1 MDIFIPIIIVVIV
14 IVMLWG
20 WSTALRRIPLRDYGM
35 ENVER
40 VLKME
45 SDEYRSLILHRGWMT
60 NKEWAKLQKKHQ
72 SVLTEND
79 TNESLNNIHNKV

>member
-1 MDIFIPIIIVVIV
+1 MDIFIPVIIVVIV
-14 IVMLWG
+14 SVMLWG

-45 SDEYRSLILHRGWMT
+45 SDEYRSRILHRGWIT
-60 NKEWAKLQKKHQ
+60 NKEWGKLQKKHQ
-72 SVLTEND
+72 SVLAENY
-79 TNESLNNIHNKV
+79 TNESLKKIHKKV